1 MDPLFL
7 AYCLLGFVIL
17 FSCILLFFVALDSV
31 LVFLIRKKKIDNVIL
46 NTLFKS
52 SLIALKFVTVFCL
65 LCVIS
70 VGFVCIT
77 SPLDDFLKIIILFII
92 GLLLFI
98 RDSKNLKNK
107 KGAETE

>member
-1 MDPLFL
+1 MDSLFL

-31 LVFLIRKKKIDNVIL
+31 LVFLIKKKKIDNVIL

-52 SLIALKFVTVFCL
+52 SLIALKFVTVSCL

-70 VGFVCIT
+70 VGFVGIT

-107 KGAETE
+107 KG